1 MPSITEQPAAMR
13 TEVARLARA
22 RVSVG
27 TLADR
32 IEVAPPTVVALL
44 ARGLAASDATTDAP
58 MFVAVAVGFDII
70 AALPIALPLL
80 LDQALCEARMR
91 PRWDARRAVWR

>member
-13 TEVARLARA
+13 TEIAGLARA

-32 IEVAPPTVVALL
+32 VEVAPPTVVALL
-44 ARGLAASDATTDAP
+44 ARGLAAPDATTDAP
-58 MFVAVAVGFDII
+58 MFVAVAVGCDII

-80 LDQALCEARMR
+80 LDRALCEARMR
-91 PRWDARRAVWR
+91 PRWDARGAVWR

>member
-1 MPSITEQPAAMR
+1 MPSITEEPAAMR

-44 ARGLAASDATTDAP
+44 ARGLAASEATTDSP

-80 LDQALCEARMR
+80 LDRALCEARMR

>member
-44 ARGLAASDATTDAP
+44 ARGLAAPDATTDAT
-58 MFVAVAVGFDII
+58 MFVAVAVGFEII
-70 AALPIALPLL
+70 AALPIALPML
-80 LDQALCEARMR
+80 LDRALCEARMR

>member
-1 MPSITEQPAAMR
+1 M
-13 TEVARLARA
+13 EVEIAGLARA

-58 MFVAVAVGFDII
+58 IFVAVAVGFDII

-80 LDQALCEARMR
+80 LDRALCEARMR
-91 PRWDARRAVWR
+91 PRWDAQRAVWR